1 MDALV
6 SIEGTDRDKIRQI
19 FVVQHVKFSETHKS
33 IRTPLYRFCFNAK
46 DQIEKIINYETQRIY
61 TASASYAWRNE

>member
-19 FVVQHVKFSETHKS
+19 FVVQHIKFSETSKS
-33 IRTPLYRFCFNAK
+33 IRTPLYRFSFDKK
-46 DQIEKIINYETQRIY
+46 DQIEKIVNYEQQRIY
-61 TASASYAWRNE
+61 TASASYAWRSG

>member
-19 FVVQHVKFSETHKS
+19 FVAQHAKFSETHKS
-33 IRTPLYRFCFNAK
+33 IRTPLFRLCFNGK
-46 DQIEKIINYETQRIY
+46 DQINKIVNYERQRIY
-61 TASASYAWRNE
+61 TASASYAWRSG